1 MYYVVIDLE
10 WNQYHN
16 PLRTPTSRSGV
27 KMHEEIIQIG
37 AIKTDHKM
45 NPVDTFS
52 LYVRLGGGRRLDR
65 YVRKLTHISDHDIA
79 CGEDLSVAAPEFAD
93 WLKDVDAIFSWGPD
107 DRRVF
112 LNNLAFYDL
121 PAPACA
127 WYDAQ
132 KIYASQVPEHGGLAL
147 KSVAEAM
154 NVHVNLTLH
163 DAMNDAILTAFCM
176 AKLDM
181 EAGVKEYAH
190 RPAADESGKCAPQP
204 IHTAKTHRHVNQQAA
219 WEEACNGLLRCPECM
234 QNLEWTG
241 DEKGTLARWYKTA
254 RCETHGEY
262 VVRGEFNGEKMY
274 SIKLSFFKPTPE
286 VLEMVKQE
294 TEPAETSPKRRRRR
308 RRKKTNADESAQA
321 ALAPDELLVRAIAF
335 AAEAHKSQTRKGGN
349 IPYIVHPMEASAIVA
364 TMTDDPALIAA
375 AVLHDTVEDCE
386 GVTVETIEKTFGSHV
401 AELVAFESQIKD
413 PGMSWRESRQEF
425 IDRLK
430 TADEEHLILTL
441 GDKLSN
447 MRAISRDYAV
457 MKNELWKR
465 FSNSDKR
472 EYAWYYRSLAESL
485 QPISGFDACQEFA
498 RLVKSVF
505 GTPRLAKKVSEKQ
518 PN

>member
-37 AIKTDHKM
+37 AIKTDHNM

-65 YVRKLTHISDHDIA
+65 YVKKLTHISDSDIA
-79 CGEDLSVAAPEFAD
+79 SGEDLSVAAPEFAD
-93 WLKDVDAIFSWGPD
+93 WLRDVDAIFSWGAD

-132 KIYASQVPEHGGLAL
+132 KIYAAQEPEHGGLAL

-154 NVHVNLTLH
+154 NIHVNLTLH

-176 AKLDM
+176 SRLDI
-181 EAGVKEYAH
+181 EAGVKDYAH
-190 RPAADESGKCAPQP
+190 RPAADPAANSAPQP

-241 DEKGTLARWYKTA
+241 DEKGALERFYKTA
-254 RCETHGEY
+254 QCRTHGDY
-262 VVRGEFNGEKMY
+262 IVRGEFNGEKLY
-274 SIKLSFFKPTPE
+274 SIKLSFFKPTPD
-286 VLEMVKQE
+286 VLEMVRRE
-294 TEPAETSPKRRRRR
+294 TEPAEAAPKRRRRR
-308 RRKKTNADESAQA
+308 RRKHANANEAPA
-321 ALAPDELLVRAIAF
+321 MTLAPEEMLARAIAF

-364 TMTDDPALIAA
+364 TMTDDAALIAA
-375 AVLHDTVEDCE
+375 AVLHDTVEDCD
-386 GVTVETIEKTFGSHV
+386 GVTAETIEKTFGAHV
-401 AELVAFESQIKD
+401 AELVAFESHRAD
-413 PGMSWRESRQEF
+413 PQTGWREHRQEF
-425 IDRLK
+425 LDRMRS
-430 TADEEHLILTL
+430 ADEEQLILSL

-447 MRAISRDYAV
+447 MRAISRDYALI
-457 MKNELWKR
+457 KNDLWQR
-465 FSNSDKR
+465 FSQNDKR
-472 EYAWYYRSLAESL
+472 EYAWYYRSLAQAFEPL
-485 QPISGFDACQEFA
+485 ARFPAYQEFA
-498 RLVKSVF
+498 RLVKAVF
-505 GTPRLAKKVSEKQ
+505 GTSRTAKKVAENQS
-518 PN
+518 N